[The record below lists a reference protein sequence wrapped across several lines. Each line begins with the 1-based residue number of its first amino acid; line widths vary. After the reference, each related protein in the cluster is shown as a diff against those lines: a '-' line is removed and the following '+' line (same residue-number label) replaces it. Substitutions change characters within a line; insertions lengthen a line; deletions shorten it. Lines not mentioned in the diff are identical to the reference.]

1 VIASWKLEV
10 SRADMPPKSTRTSRW
25 SIVQK
30 ICVQFHEHSFKSD
43 RGLYVARRNVTRAG
57 RFSLHTFYW
66 SSMMKKLAIVF
77 AVGAAALMGGSA
89 YAADNAVKSK
99 PSTDAAQSRIAA
111 PTDISAQYR
120 HRHWHGHHHHHWRH
134 RHYRPYY
141 GSYNYYAP
149 RPYGYSRP
157 YGYYGPRYYGGGP
170 GVTFSFGSGGYR
182 W

>member
-1 VIASWKLEV
+1 
-10 SRADMPPKSTRTSRW
+10 
-25 SIVQK
+25 
-30 ICVQFHEHSFKSD
+30 
-43 RGLYVARRNVTRAG
+43 
-57 RFSLHTFYW
+57 
-66 SSMMKKLAIVF
+66 MMKKLAIVF

-99 PSTDAAQSRIAA
+99 SSTDATQSRIATQS

-120 HRHWHGHHHHHWRH
+120 HRYWHGHPHHHWRH

-149 RPYGYSRP
+149 RP

-182 W
+182 GW